1 MGIDDIF
8 LRLGLA
14 IAIGLLVGLQRQ
26 SEGNRLAGIRTF
38 PIFCVLGY
46 LCGLLAPEYG
56 GWTVAAGAVALA
68 GLMVAGLY
76 RLTNDGSERP
86 GMTTL
91 AAGLLLY
98 MVGAWLTKGSIALA
112 VAVGGGTAVLLQ
124 SKTTLHTLVGRLGG
138 EDLRAVFLFVLLA
151 LVILPVL
158 PHQGFSFGLPIEVI
172 NPREVWLLVVLI
184 VGVGLVGY
192 FLLKFLGERAGT
204 VLGGM
209 LGGLVSSTATTVS
222 FARRSRGE
230 PSLSRQSAVVVQLAT
245 TMSMLRLTVL
255 VCALAPVAVL
265 GQVVAPMLI
274 LAAGMAVITLAAW
287 RWLRSTDERHVA
299 EQGNPAELLPALV
312 FAGLYAVISFAT
324 AAGNHWLGQHAL
336 YAVAAISGTTDLDA
350 ITLSSV
356 QLAEK
361 AAITPSFAWRLI
373 VVGTIANLAFKT
385 GIAYTMGSRDMARR
399 TAVLYGTSALV
410 GVGILIFW

>member
-1 MGIDDIF
+1 MVIDDIF

-38 PIFCVLGY
+38 PILCVLGY
-46 LCGLLAPEYG
+46 LCALLAQDYG
-56 GWTVAAGAVALA
+56 GWTVAAGAIALT

-76 RLTNDGSERP
+76 RLANDGKERP

-98 MVGAWLTKGSIALA
+98 AVGAWLAKGSIALA
-112 VAVGGGTAVLLQ
+112 VAVGGGVAVLLQ
-124 SKTTLHTLVGRLGG
+124 AKASLHALVGRLGG

-151 LVILPVL
+151 LVILPIL
-158 PHQGFSFGLPIEVI
+158 PRQGYSFGLPIEVI

-204 VLGGM
+204 VLGGI

-222 FARRSRGE
+222 FARRSRTSPG
-230 PSLSRQSAVVVQLAT
+230 LSRMSAVVVQLAT

-255 VCALAPVAVL
+255 VCALAPAAVL
-265 GQVVAPMLI
+265 GQVVAPMLV
-274 LAAGMAVITLAAW
+274 LGGGMAVITLAAW
-287 RWLRSTDERHVA
+287 GWMRSTGERHVA
-299 EQGNPAELLPALV
+299 EQGNPAELVPALV
-312 FAGLYAVISFAT
+312 FGGLYAVISFAT
-324 AAGNHWLGQHAL
+324 AAGNHWFGQQAM
-336 YAVAAISGTTDLDA
+336 YAVAGISGTTDLDA
-350 ITLSSV
+350 ITLSAV
-356 QLAEK
+356 RLAEK
-361 AAITPSFAWRLI
+361 QAITPAFAWRLI
-373 VVGTIANLAFKT
+373 IVGTIANLAFKT
-385 GIAYTMGSRDMARR
+385 GVAFAMGSREMAWR
-399 TAVLYGTSALV
+399 TAVLYGASALV
-410 GVGILIFW
+410 GAGVLILW